1 MSIRADLEA
10 KILRYYHVE
19 KWKVGTIARQ
29 FGIHHSTVSR
39 VLLDAGVSAKERL
52 GCKSMIDPY
61 LPFILET
68 LKQYPRLTASR
79 LYGMVK
85 ERDYPGGEDHF
96 RAMIARFRPRKVAEA
111 YLRLRTLPGEQ
122 GQVDWGHFGHLR
134 IGQAKRPLMAF
145 VLVLSYSR
153 KIFLR
158 FYLNAQMAS
167 FLRGHEAA
175 FQAFGGVPRVLL
187 FDNLKSAVLDREGD
201 AIRFNPTLLEFAGH
215 YHFEPR
221 PVAVARGNEK
231 GRVERSIRYIRD
243 NFFAAREFTSLEDL
257 NKQADEWC
265 AGIAADRR
273 CPEDR
278 RLLIKEAFLQEKDRL
293 IALPDNPYPTDER
306 VEVQIGKT
314 PYARFDLNDYS
325 IPHTHVRRTL
335 TVMGKP
341 DKVLILEG
349 TKILAEHVRSY
360 DKGQQIEDA
369 VHIAELVLR
378 KRQAAQ
384 HRGQD
389 YLTKSSSKAKALL
402 VAAAAKGYCLRPIIA
417 QLEKLLS
424 LYGAT
429 LLDAAI
435 EEALDKNVPHPNA
448 VRVALERQR
457 ELTNTPPPVDLHLQ
471 DPRIKELVIKPHALS
486 RYSSLHNKRR
496 INDDK

>member
-1 MSIRADLEA
+1 MSLSKEKEA
-10 KILRYYHVE
+10 KIVRYYHVE
-19 KWKVGTIARQ
+19 KWKIGTIARQ
-29 FGIHHSTVSR
+29 FGIHHSTVRR
-39 VLLDAGVSAKERL
+39 VLRDTGAAPRERL
-52 GCKSMIDPY
+52 ACKLMITPY

-68 LKQYPRLTASR
+68 LDKYPRLTASR
-79 LYGMVK
+79 LYGMVR

-96 RAMIARFRPRKVAEA
+96 RALIARFRPKKVAEA

-122 GQVDWGHFGHLR
+122 AQVDWGHFGHLQ
-134 IGQAKRPLMAF
+134 IGEAKRPLMAF
-145 VLVLSYSR
+145 VMVLSYSR

-175 FQAFGGVPRVLL
+175 FESFGGVPRVLL
-187 FDNLKSAVLDREGD
+187 YDNLKSAVLEREGD

-231 GRVERSIRYIRD
+231 GRVERAIRYIRD
-243 NFFAAREFTSLEDL
+243 NFFAGRTFKDLVDL
-257 NKQADEWC
+257 NQQADQWSE
-265 AGIAADRR
+265 GIAAERR
-273 CPEDR
+273 CPEDT
-278 RLLIKEAFLQEKDRL
+278 RLLIREAFLDEQDKL
-293 IALPDNPYPTDER
+293 LALPDYPYATDER

-325 IPHTHVRRTL
+325 VPHTHVRRTL
-335 TVMGKP
+335 TVIGKP
-341 DKVLILEG
+341 GKVLILDG
-349 TKILAEHVRSY
+349 ANILSEHVRSY
-360 DKGQQIEDA
+360 DKGQQIEDP
-369 VHIAELVLR
+369 VHIAELIER

-384 HRGQD
+384 QRGQD

-424 LYGAT
+424 LHGKT
-429 LLDAAI
+429 VLDAAI
-435 EEALDKNVPHPNA
+435 EEALNKGVPHPNA

-457 ELTNTPPPVDLHLQ
+457 ELTANSSPAELHLS
-471 DPRIKELVIKPHALS
+471 DPRLKELLIKPHPLS
-486 RYSSLHNKRR
+486 NYAPQQKPEE
-496 INDDK
+496 NDE